1 MERVPNNI
9 NLGTQTNARGI
20 DTNKLETFYAVLDRI
35 RDLGFKGFK
44 RKQPASGAL
53 FYWVGVRVHQHL

>member
-35 RDLGFKGFK
+35 RDLGFKGFET
-44 RKQPASGAL
+44 G
-53 FYWVGVRVHQHL
+53 